1 MPGTQRRGPAGTAGG
16 PGGDPGV
23 ALDKTSSDRPIEPR
37 ALVDGFAIGRLA
49 GAPQEIVMPEPA

>member
-1 MPGTQRRGPAGTAGG
+1 VTGLL
-16 PGGDPGV
+16 
-23 ALDKTSSDRPIEPR
+23 ALRLGLAASDRPIEPR